1 MYKTIIILYIVV
13 FFTYVLFSRQP
24 DYFDGEQMAATIHF
38 VKEQNDKLVPKAA
51 FQVDKKDYAVNA
63 GYLFRSFTKG
73 EKVDIIYEK
82 EHPEKAAVYS
92 FWGYWLTWQELIG
105 SIVLLIVL
113 FQAAVKITSHP
124 SPEALID
131 ELEDDDKP
139 RKKRRY
145 NS

>member
-24 DYFDGEQMAATIHF
+24 DYFDGEQMPATIHF
-38 VKEQNDKLVPKAA
+38 VKDQNDKSVAKAT
-51 FQVDKKDYAVNA
+51 FNVDKKDYVVNA
-63 GYLFRSFTKG
+63 AYLFRSFTEG
-73 EKVDIIYEK
+73 EKVNIIYEK

-92 FWGYWLTWQELIG
+92 LWGYWLTWQELVG

-124 SPEALID
+124 SPESLID
-131 ELEDDDKP
+131 ELEDDDRP

>member
-1 MYKTIIILYIVV
+1 MYKSIIILYIVV

-24 DYFDGEQMAATIHF
+24 DYFDGEQMTATIHF
-38 VKEQNDKLVPKAA
+38 VKEQNDKTVAKAV
-51 FQVDKKDYAVNA
+51 FNVDKKDYAINA
-63 GYLFRSFTKG
+63 GYLFRSFEEG

-82 EHPEKAAVYS
+82 EHPEKAAVYA
-92 FWGYWLTWQELIG
+92 FWGYWLTWKELIG

-113 FQAAVKITSHP
+113 YQAAIKITSHP
-124 SPEALID
+124 APDALID
-131 ELEDDDKP
+131 ELEEDEP